1 MTRTPAE
8 AATFPNHKSVPI
20 VTQDARFRAGKKLKQ
35 RGRAHLG
42 TSNIFETLV
51 DRAEEEF
58 GPTSIETAAVYYEL
72 GHSLFLEISRN
83 PTSQNS
89 DKIIEDA
96 LEYMAKSCSILYNH
110 HVGANNETKNEEE
123 SSSEAI
129 IEDSHYQDWAKDQI
143 PRVLLGIGNL
153 QSYQRK
159 HADAIDSYL
168 NSVPFREEASNQF
181 KKEKTESTA
190 SLRSHRLL
198 AESYVLISEE
208 LLLSP
213 PPSHDLVHGETGLT
227 IVKAEEVTNLA
238 KSYYEQGK
246 EKLQDIV
253 YMMASLE
260 EKGSSE
266 ILEAEKQDVCHLA
279 TMLVEVGMSLAQRSE
294 EDSNGN
300 ESAMKKK
307 RIV

>member
-1 MTRTPAE
+1 MATE
-8 AATFPNHKSVPI
+8 AATSPNHKSVPI
-20 VTQDARFRAGKKLKQ
+20 VTQDARFRAGQKLKQ

-42 TSNIFETLV
+42 ASNIFETLV

-58 GPTSIETAAVYYEL
+58 GPASIETAAVYYEL

-83 PTSQNS
+83 PTSQNG
-89 DKIIEDA
+89 DTIIEDA
-96 LEYMAKSCSILYNH
+96 LEFMAKACSILYNYAR
-110 HVGANNETKNEEE
+110 ANNEKKNEE
-123 SSSEAI
+123 SAQTEAI
-129 IEDSHYQDWAKDQI
+129 IEDEDSHYQDWAKDQI
-143 PRVLLGIGNL
+143 PRVLLGIGNV

-181 KKEKTESTA
+181 KSEKTESTA

-213 PPSHDLVHGETGLT
+213 PAVDLVHGETGLT
-227 IVKAEEVTNLA
+227 IVKAEEVINLA

-246 EKLQDIV
+246 EKLQEVV

-260 EKGSSE
+260 EKGSSD

-279 TMLVEVGMSLAQRSE
+279 TMLVDVGMSLAQRSE

-300 ESAMKKK
+300 ESAIKKK